1 MSVKSERSTLPDCP
15 FQTTVNNHVDA
26 VPNNTAA
33 KKLGPQSPNLTIQS
47 SAEISLSVDGPTS
60 SSAGVVASAEG
71 ALKEPAIA
79 APPRE
84 LAASMTRV
92 KSRSS
97 PNSSLLSDECSRQCL
112 SLHQSAVSILEEAI
126 SPSPDAL
133 NSETKVLE
141 EPDLIESKLRGLA
154 IYDSDSDSENFDDT
168 LSSVSD
174 ACADAASV
182 LGARPSK
189 RSLSASRP
197 GRPLDAGLWDS
208 DDHSPAYSP
217 ALQQVQT
224 RSSSVEDK
232 QRNPK
237 RRRTTGGSRRQ
248 AMTDLPL
255 ACPFAKKY
263 PRHQWP
269 NVCQTG
275 FSSVSRIKFVDTP
288 WSFET
293 QGANVASPGNT
304 YTEGTCSQSTAR
316 GVSKNSRP
324 RPS

>member
-1 MSVKSERSTLPDCP
+1 MSVKSERSTLPDSP
-15 FQTTVNNHVDA
+15 SPTATSKHFDA
-26 VPNNTAA
+26 VPNDSAT
-33 KKLGPQSPNLTIQS
+33 KKLVPQSPGLTLQS
-47 SAEISLSVDGPTS
+47 LTETSVSVDGPAS
-60 SSAGVVASAEG
+60 SSAGAVASGEG
-71 ALKEPAIA
+71 VLKEPPIA

-84 LAASMTRV
+84 SAYSMTPV

-97 PNSSLLSDECSRQCL
+97 PDSSLLGDECSRQCL

-126 SPSPDAL
+126 SPSPDAS
-133 NSETKVLE
+133 NRETKVLE
-141 EPDLIESKLRGLA
+141 DPDLIESKLRGLT
-154 IYDSDSDSENFDDT
+154 IYDSDTENFDDT

-174 ACADAASV
+174 ACTDAASV
-182 LGARPSK
+182 LDAWPSK
-189 RSLSASRP
+189 RSLSASSP

-217 ALQQVQT
+217 ALQQVRT